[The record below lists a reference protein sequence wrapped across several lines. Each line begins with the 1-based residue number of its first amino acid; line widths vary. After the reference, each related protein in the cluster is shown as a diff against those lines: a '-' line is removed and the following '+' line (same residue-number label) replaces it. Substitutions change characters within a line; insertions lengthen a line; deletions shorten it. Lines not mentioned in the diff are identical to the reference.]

1 MIESTQARIGSLGW
15 MRRQRVRSVERS
27 GSVSRLVGWL
37 AGPGDRP
44 MDPSNRVMNI
54 VCIYFIII
62 DLSLNK
68 FQI

>member
-15 MRRQRVRSVERS
+15 MRRQRVR
-27 GSVSRLVGWL
+27 SVSRLVGWL